1 MTAVLATR
9 FTQACRWGGIAALG
23 IGYAVLS
30 HLAAASTAPGL
41 LEALV
46 AVLPLLVLAVVL
58 AWRSPQRPVMLALC
72 GVACLGFYVF
82 REWLITHYNW
92 VFLLQ
97 HAGTYA
103 LLCGTF
109 GRTLVQGR
117 TPMIAQF
124 ARIVHGELS
133 PALVSYTR
141 SATLAWAL
149 YFGIIAGF
157 SLLLFWLAPVSVWS
171 TFANLLG
178 IPLLALMF
186 AAEYAV
192 RCYALPAADRAGPLE
207 AIRAYRQASAESRAR
222 RP

>member
-1 MTAVLATR
+1 MKGVLATR

-23 IGYAVLS
+23 VGYAVLS
-30 HLAAASTAPGL
+30 HLAAASATPGL

-46 AVLPLLVLAVVL
+46 AVLPLLGLAFVL
-58 AWRSPQRPVMLALC
+58 AWRSPQRTTMLALC
-72 GVACLGFYVF
+72 GVACFGFYIA
-82 REWLITHYNW
+82 RQWLITHYNW

-97 HAGTYA
+97 HAGMYA

-109 GRTLVQGR
+109 GRTLVQGQ
-117 TPMIAQF
+117 TPMISQF

-141 SATLAWAL
+141 SVTWAWAL
-149 YFGIIAGF
+149 YFGSVAGL
-157 SLLLFWLAPVSVWS
+157 SLLLFWLAPVYVWS

-178 IPLLALMF
+178 MPLLGLMF
-186 AAEYAV
+186 AGEYLV
-192 RCYALPAADRAGPLE
+192 RCHTLPVEDRAGPLE
-207 AIRAYRQASAESRAR
+207 SIRAYRQASAENRAR